1 MDYNKLNNPKVKKLI
16 QVPLKPHT
24 PQYMGEALN
33 SNIRSYWIEFLFNY
47 FDKIH
52 NSGTLRCPFPWS
64 NVLKRKKFLPTRFS
78 FEVKLTDV
86 LDFLRNKG
94 KNACQ

>member
-1 MDYNKLNNPKVKKLI
+1 
-16 QVPLKPHT
+16 
-24 PQYMGEALN
+24 MGEALN

-52 NSGTLRCPFPWS
+52 NSGTLRCPFPRS
-64 NVLKRKKFLPTRFS
+64 NVLKRKQFLRTRFS

-86 LDFLRNKG
+86 LDFYEIKVRMRANRSKIIYVQDYTVSY
-94 KNACQ
+94 APTVDAV